1 MTFDAVNTPVLTMR
15 GLSGVNA
22 CVMVRSARIW
32 NDRPNPPS
40 TSSRFR
46 HGASSMRTSR
56 DARSMVA
63 RAYATARGSLRDPL
77 NEVRIATIYHWTS
90 RVSSEGTRR
99 EDREQDA
106 QTITSAQRSFQLDG
120 LAIAIVG

>member
-1 MTFDAVNTPVLTMR
+1 MTFDAVRMPVLTIR

-46 HGASSMRTSR
+46 HGTSSMRTSR

-63 RAYATARGSLRDPL
+63 RVYTTARGSLPDPL
-77 NEVRIATIYHWTS
+77 NEVRIATIYHCDVACLQP
-90 RVSSEGTRR
+90 RHD
-99 EDREQDA
+99 DRNG
-106 QTITSAQRSFQLDG
+106 RL
-120 LAIAIVG
+120 